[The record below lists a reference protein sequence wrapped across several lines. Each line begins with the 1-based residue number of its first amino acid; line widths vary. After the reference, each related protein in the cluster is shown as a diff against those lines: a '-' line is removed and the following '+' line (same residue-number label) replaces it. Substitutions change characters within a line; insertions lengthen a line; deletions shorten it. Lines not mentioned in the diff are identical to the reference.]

1 VQDASDRKMQIIND
15 DNLHSRADANR
26 NYLIAVIIMLGF
38 LLRWYKLTD
47 QSIWL
52 DEAFT
57 IYNSQQAISHILDQK
72 GNTPPLYYLLLHF
85 WIYING
91 ISEFSTRLLSVITG
105 TTAIF
110 VINMLGSL
118 IFNKRTGIYAA
129 LLLAIS
135 PINIYYSQ
143 EVRPYSLLFLLA
155 LLSIFFYVKLKDRY
169 SKGSVA
175 SYTVFST
182 MLIYSHLYGLLI
194 LLAQNIDQFINHNF
208 KLRKL
213 KSWMLLQLIIIIFY
227 IPWIIRM
234 PEIIS
239 VQSHSW
245 IPKPNL
251 LVSFP
256 LFYKFTSGEA
266 FSFYGLLLA
275 LIYFFLILNYPFKS
289 IRKES
294 ILLFSWLLVPV
305 IIPFLYSVI
314 FTPVF
319 TIRYTIVA
327 SLSLFLIAAYS
338 VFNMNTFKNMG
349 LLILIVLCSF
359 LALHVQ
365 NNTTIK
371 DPWREV
377 SKFIQSNIQDGDQ
390 VLLISS
396 YEVFSFSYYF
406 KPDCFTS
413 QDIYNCANLEGIYP
427 SNSIEQAGK
436 INSER
441 AWLILSKD
449 QYRENMEDIL
459 NLIYDKY
466 QVVTSREYQ
475 VNQNSAIFSK
485 LYEYLDE
492 KKLLSGKYNKIRV
505 RYLKRIS

>member
-1 VQDASDRKMQIIND
+1 MIYDNNLRSRTDRK
-15 DNLHSRADANR
+15 R
-26 NYLIAVIIMLGF
+26 NYLIAIIIILGF
-38 LLRWYKLTD
+38 LLRWYSLTN

-57 IYNSQQAISHILDQK
+57 IYNSQQSLSYILDQK

-85 WIYING
+85 WIHING
-91 ISEFSTRLLSVITG
+91 NSEFSARLLSVLTG

-110 VINMLGSL
+110 VIYVLGSL

-135 PINIYYSQ
+135 PIHIYYSQ
-143 EVRPYSLLFLLA
+143 EARPYSLLFLVA
-155 LLSIFFYVKLKDRY
+155 LLSIFFYVKLKDRF
-169 SKGSVA
+169 SKGSA
-175 SYTVFST
+175 AGYTVFST
-182 MLIYSHLYGLLI
+182 ILIYSHLYGLLV
-194 LLAQNIDQFINHNF
+194 LLAQNLDQFINHNF

-213 KSWMLLQLIIIIFY
+213 KSWILLQLIIIIFY

-234 PEIIS
+234 PEIIG

-251 LVSFP
+251 LISFP
-256 LFYKFTSGEA
+256 LFYKFASGE
-266 FSFYGLLLA
+266 
-275 LIYFFLILNYPFKS
+275 LNYPFKS

-319 TIRYTIVA
+319 TIRYTVVA

-338 VFNMNTFKNMG
+338 LFNMNTFKKPG

-371 DPWREV
+371 DPWRDV
-377 SKFIQSNIQDGDQ
+377 SKFIQSNMQDGDQ

-406 KPDCFTS
+406 NPGCFRS
-413 QDIYNCANLEGIYP
+413 PDIYKCANLEGIYP
-427 SNSIEQAGK
+427 SNSIEEAGK

-441 AWLILSKD
+441 VWLILSKD

-466 QVVTSREYQ
+466 RVVTSREYP

-492 KKLLSGKYNKIRV
+492 KKLLSAKYNKVRV
-505 RYLKRIS
+505 RYLKRKF